1 MEDTYIL
8 EGKRTIKMTYG
19 LIQNL
24 ANYFKNLEQVENMS
38 IDTSLQNILINE
50 VLAERDENGQRT
62 EPLKNY
68 ALDLSIAEGEKLMEW
83 IMGHVLDF
91 FISQLR
97 AQTKAVERMKPLMEE
112 IKKTVEEV
120 QKANTASK
128 PA

>member
-1 MEDTYIL
+1 MEDTYNL

-112 IKKTVEEV
+112 MKRTVEEV